1 MSKQNYTITELKKEL
16 NQERHNIRRKLDTLG
31 IKAINEDKRAYKTEP
46 LKYNYQ
52 ALLDLA
58 KEFEVELSYNNSYN
72 NVQGVITNVQ
82 ADNRLIEQLQED
94 LKHERER
101 TANLERL
108 LDQQQ
113 RLSLSDRNK
122 IGILEL
128 ELKEVSE
135 EVHKNESNSEDKK
148 PKWYNIFKKEK

>member
-1 MSKQNYTITELKKEL
+1 MKEKIYTIKNLCNEL
-16 NQERHNIRRKLDTLG
+16 NQPRQKVRRRIEKLD

-122 IGILEL
+122 IIALEL
-128 ELKEVSE
+128 EIE
-135 EVHKNESNSEDKK
+135 EVEEEKEIEKK
-148 PKWYNIFKKEK
+148 SKWYHIFRRKNRRY

>member
-108 LDQQQ
+108 L
-113 RLSLSDRNK
+113 RIK
-122 IGILEL
+122 
-128 ELKEVSE
+128 
-135 EVHKNESNSEDKK
+135 
-148 PKWYNIFKKEK
+148 

>member
-1 MSKQNYTITELKKEL
+1 MSKQNYTITELEKEL

-52 ALLDLA
+52 AILDLA

-72 NVQGVITNVQ
+72 NVQGVITSVQ

-122 IGILEL
+122 IIALEL
-128 ELKEVSE
+128 EIE
-135 EVHKNESNSEDKK
+135 EVEEEKEIEKK
-148 PKWYNIFKKEK
+148 SKWYHIFRRKK

>member
-72 NVQGVITNVQ
+72 MSHNNVQGVITNVQ

-122 IGILEL
+122 IIALEL
-128 ELKEVSE
+128 EIE
-135 EVHKNESNSEDKK
+135 EVEEEKEIEKK
-148 PKWYNIFKKEK
+148 SKWYHIFRRKK

>member
-72 NVQGVITNVQ
+72 NVQ

-122 IGILEL
+122 IIALEL
-128 ELKEVSE
+128 EIE
-135 EVHKNESNSEDKK
+135 EVEEEKEIEKK
-148 PKWYNIFKKEK
+148 SKWYHIFRRKNRRY

>member
-46 LKYNYQ
+46 LKYDYQ
-52 ALLDLA
+52 ALVDLA

-94 LKHERER
+94 LKHERDKNCKFR
-101 TANLERL
+101 KTIRSAT
-108 LDQQQ
+108 
-113 RLSLSDRNK
+113 K
-122 IGILEL
+122 I
-128 ELKEVSE
+128 KS
-135 EVHKNESNSEDKK
+135 
-148 PKWYNIFKKEK
+148 

>member
-72 NVQGVITNVQ
+72 NVQ

-122 IGILEL
+122 IIALEL
-128 ELKEVSE
+128 EIE
-135 EVHKNESNSEDKK
+135 EVEEEKEIEKK
-148 PKWYNIFKKEK
+148 SKWYHIFRRKKQEVLK

>member
-31 IKAINEDKRAYKTEP
+31 IKAINQHKRAYKTEP
-46 LKYNYQ
+46 LKYDYQ

-122 IGILEL
+122 IIALEL
-128 ELKEVSE
+128 EIE
-135 EVHKNESNSEDKK
+135 EVEEEKEIEKK
-148 PKWYNIFKKEK
+148 SKWYHIFRRKK

>member
-82 ADNRLIEQLQED
+82 ADNRLIEQQSDTFEEPLHYFFIKNWVVFFQKKKNPFF
-94 LKHERER
+94 LKK
-101 TANLERL
+101 
-108 LDQQQ
+108 
-113 RLSLSDRNK
+113 S
-122 IGILEL
+122 
-128 ELKEVSE
+128 
-135 EVHKNESNSEDKK
+135 
-148 PKWYNIFKKEK
+148 PP

>member
-72 NVQGVITNVQ
+72 NVQ

-122 IGILEL
+122 IIALEL
-128 ELKEVSE
+128 EIE
-135 EVHKNESNSEDKK
+135 EVEEEKEIEKK
-148 PKWYNIFKKEK
+148 SKWYHIFRRKK

>member
-58 KEFEVELSYNNSYN
+58 KEFEVELSYNN
-72 NVQGVITNVQ
+72 VQGVITNVQ

-122 IGILEL
+122 IIALEL
-128 ELKEVSE
+128 EIE
-135 EVHKNESNSEDKK
+135 EVEEEKEIEKK
-148 PKWYNIFKKEK
+148 SKWYHIFRRKK

>member
-1 MSKQNYTITELKKEL
+1 ML
-16 NQERHNIRRKLDTLG
+16 NGEKI
-31 IKAINEDKRAYKTEP
+31 II
-46 LKYNYQ
+46 
-52 ALLDLA
+52 A

-122 IGILEL
+122 IIALEL
-128 ELKEVSE
+128 EIE
-135 EVHKNESNSEDKK
+135 EVEEEKEIEKK
-148 PKWYNIFKKEK
+148 SKWYHIFRRKK

>member
-58 KEFEVELSYNNSYN
+58 KEFEVELTYNNSYNNSYN

-122 IGILEL
+122 IIALEL
-128 ELKEVSE
+128 EIE
-135 EVHKNESNSEDKK
+135 EVEEEKEIEKK
-148 PKWYNIFKKEK
+148 SKWYHIFRRKK

>member
-1 MSKQNYTITELKKEL
+1 MAKSADFYLTLT
-16 NQERHNIRRKLDTLG
+16 QERHNIRRKLDTLG

-122 IGILEL
+122 IIALEL
-128 ELKEVSE
+128 EIE
-135 EVHKNESNSEDKK
+135 EVEEEKEIEKK
-148 PKWYNIFKKEK
+148 SKWYHIFRRKK